1 MRLHR
6 LTLSAV
12 GPFSDEVTIDFDQLS
27 DSGRFLLTGP
37 TGSGKSTLI
46 DAIVFAL
53 YGEVAGAKD
62 SSKDRMRSRHA
73 AATQESVVDLSFST
87 SAGSYRVRRTP
98 AYERPKLRGTGMTQQ
113 KASVRL
119 WKLTDPDGSDEVEVA
134 VRPDEAGAELTR
146 AIGLTREQFTQTVV
160 LPQGKFASFLR
171 ATSEE
176 RHELL
181 RGVFGTALYDQLQ
194 DRLRQAAASARRDAD
209 ALRTSLQEAT
219 SVFIESLSANLTSDS
234 SPAQE
239 TGGALPEETSIST
252 TIPSADRLSDSSPS
266 TERPADE
273 SAASQTTP
281 PASLGQRLL
290 DAVSSTLPDDA
301 ALQAA
306 LGEVATQHK
315 QAVAVARERS
325 TKSSEAAAQ
334 ARATLS
340 AEEELAKHLSERA
353 TLLTRRSELA
363 DTANEAAHKEAAL
376 EAAERAA
383 GVAVFVEQAQDART
397 EAERALA
404 ERGQPSSHE
413 TVLSLKELQAALE
426 AELPAEEQGWHKALP
441 LNAADYEDM
450 RAYSRTNYDQ
460 AAALQELVTIEE
472 ELPERRRALSRHEEE
487 LDHWRAELAEV
498 TRDLLSAPQRK
509 AELESELIRV
519 QTIAAGLPALR
530 LGVEKTAQTLAAAQ
544 EAERL
549 KPAVDKASETEAA
562 AARQAA
568 ADNDAAH
575 ALRQQW
581 IDATA
586 ASLAADLRED
596 APCPVCGS
604 HEHPE
609 PAITGGEAV
618 SQEALHAA
626 EDQARASMEA
636 LQAAREALSEA
647 RSKRAHAAE
656 LSGGVEVVDAASA
669 ADTATTELAQAEAE
683 TSALA
688 ELKAQV
694 AAWDEATEELRAR
707 QLELSHAEA
716 AGAQTLQEHQKALE
730 EDIKRLVEGRAE
742 FDSIAKRRSELLA
755 RATAAE
761 ASARAIEQRARLVL
775 QAAAATARMR
785 QALVEANFV
794 NQEGLSDLTV
804 WRESMRSSK
813 ERQQLRRELE
823 ARRVQETELRAGLE
837 RPEIAR
843 LTGDEQP
850 QVEEAREREQAAQ
863 AAWQEAEQALGEAT
877 MRAARSREDA
887 ERIRRLSAELTA
899 AAGQNAA
906 LIEVAA
912 LANGDNPQAIPLATW
927 VLIERFKEMLVFAN
941 ARLETMSS
949 GRYELVS
956 VQDEKQS
963 ARKRG
968 LGVGVIDR
976 LVSEQPRDPKTLSGG
991 ETFYVSLAL
1000 ALALADVVAAESG
1013 GTMLDTLFIDEGFGS
1028 LDPET
1033 LEKVLAELTRLQ
1045 DGGRVVGIVS
1055 HVEELRRQIPDQ
1067 IRVAS
1072 SPQGSTLSVQTA

>member
-12 GPFSDEVTIDFDQLS
+12 GPFPDEVTIDFDRLS
-27 DSGRFLLTGP
+27 NSGRFLLTGP

-73 AATQESVVDLSFST
+73 AGTQESVVDLTFST
-87 SAGSYRVRRTP
+87 SAGTYRVRRTP

-119 WKLTDPDGSDEVEVA
+119 WKLADPDGSGEVEVA

-194 DRLRQAAASARRDAD
+194 DRLRQAAAAARRKAD
-209 ALRTSLQEAT
+209 TQRTSLQEAT
-219 SVFIESLSANLTSDS
+219 VVFIESLGCNLASDKL
-234 SPAQE
+234 PTEAA
-239 TGGALPEETSIST
+239 GGALPKDATASDNT
-252 TIPSADRLSDSSPS
+252 PSA
-266 TERPADE
+266 ERPSDE
-273 SAASQTTP
+273 SASSQT
-281 PASLGQRLL
+281 ASLAPLGPRLL
-290 DAVSSTLPDDA
+290 AAVSSMLPDDA
-301 ALQAA
+301 SLQAA
-306 LGEVATQHK
+306 LEEVATQHEHL
-315 QAVAVARERS
+315 VAVARERS
-325 TKSSEAAAQ
+325 TRSSQAAAQ

-340 AEEELAKHLSERA
+340 AEEELAQHLSERA
-353 TLLTRRSELA
+353 ALLTRRSELT
-363 DTANEAAHKEAAL
+363 DTAIEAAHKQATL
-376 EAAERAA
+376 DAAERAA
-383 GVAVFVEQAQDART
+383 GVAVFVEQAQDARSA
-397 EAERALA
+397 AESALA
-404 ERGQPSSHE
+404 ERGQPNSHE
-413 TVLSLKELQAALE
+413 AALSLKELQAALE
-426 AELPAEEQGWHKALP
+426 AELPAEEESWHKALP
-441 LNAADYEDM
+441 LNAADYEGM
-450 RAYSRTNYDQ
+450 LACSRATFDQ

-472 ELPERRRALSRHEEE
+472 KLPERRNALSRHEEE

-498 TRDLLSAPQRK
+498 TRNLLSAPQCK
-509 AELESELIRV
+509 AELDAELSRV
-519 QTIAAGLPALR
+519 QTIAAGLPGLR
-530 LGVEKTAQTLAAAQ
+530 LGVERTAQTLAAAQ
-544 EAERL
+544 EAEQL
-549 KPAVDKASETEAA
+549 KPAVDKAAEAEAA
-562 AARQAA
+562 AARQAT
-568 ADNDAAH
+568 ADNDAAYM
-575 ALRQQW
+575 LRQQW
-581 IDATA
+581 INATA
-586 ASLAADLRED
+586 SSLAADLQED

-604 HEHPE
+604 REHPE
-609 PAITGGEAV
+609 PAIAGSDAV
-618 SQEALHAA
+618 SHEVLQAA
-626 EDQARASMEA
+626 EDRARASMEA
-636 LQAAREALSEA
+636 LHAAREALSEA
-647 RSKRAHAAE
+647 RNKRAHATE
-656 LSGGVEVVDAASA
+656 LSGGVEVTEAAHA
-669 ADTATTELAQAEAE
+669 ADTVTAELAQAEAE
-683 TSALA
+683 ASALA
-688 ELKAQV
+688 GLKAQV

-707 QLELSHAEA
+707 QLELSNAEA

-742 FDSIAKRRSELLA
+742 FDSIAQRRSELLA

-761 ASARAIEQRARLVL
+761 GSARGIEQRARLVL
-775 QAAAATARMR
+775 QAATATARMR
-785 QALVEANFV
+785 QALMKANFV
-794 NQEGLSDLTV
+794 DIEGRSDVTV
-804 WRESMRSSK
+804 WRESMRSSE

-850 QVEEAREREQAAQ
+850 QVEAARVREQAAQ

-887 ERIRRLSAELTA
+887 ERIRQLAAELTA

-912 LANGDNPQAIPLATW
+912 LANGDNPQATPLATW

-941 ARLETMSS
+941 ARLETMSG

-968 LGVGVIDR
+968 LGLGVIDR